1 MLISIFDNF
10 LILNYV
16 AADAKLKLKLN
27 KQTVEFYLNI
37 EYKQNKVKLFL
48 CLADTWVICNF
59 KRDFL
64 NYFC

>member
-1 MLISIFDNF
+1 ME
-10 LILNYV
+10 
-16 AADAKLKLKLN
+16 
-27 KQTVEFYLNI
+27 QTVEFYLNI

-48 CLADTWVICNF
+48 CLADTWVIRNF